1 LIFLVT
7 GFIKLPVQTDA
18 YTILL
23 VVRRETILLWL
34 GDYVH
39 IIVPWLEIIL
49 GLFLISGVAAR
60 LTALASS
67 VLIVVFICNNIW
79 LIREGVDLRSCHC
92 LGDAMT
98 RLLASISATEALYI
112 DFAMLGLIFLILAFY
127 PEKWFSLRPWFLRN
141 RPQGESP
148 PGEPH

>member
-18 YTILL
+18 FTILL

-34 GDYVH
+34 SDYVH
-39 IIVPWLEIIL
+39 VIVPGLEIIF

-67 VLIVVFICNNIW
+67 VLIVVFITAVPM
-79 LIREGVDLRSCHC
+79 LIE
-92 LGDAMT
+92 
-98 RLLASISATEALYI
+98 
-112 DFAMLGLIFLILAFY
+112 
-127 PEKWFSLRPWFLRN
+127 
-141 RPQGESP
+141 
-148 PGEPH
+148 